1 MNIDHNTFTRY
12 MIAAL
17 PSLRGQAYR
26 LTRKGDEVEDLVQ
39 DTVVRGLTRYD
50 KWFFPKSDDV
60 ASDVR
65 RWLCAVM
72 GSIYFHRRRK
82 GDTHTKAHERIHEL
96 NETVSQFTPTL
107 DDHIRLIQ
115 LDKAVNG
122 ALSTMNAGQ
131 RDAFLL
137 HTVDELTY
145 TQIAAQL
152 NVAPGTILSRL
163 YRARQHIKGALGED
177 RREFV

>member
-1 MNIDHNTFTRY
+1 MNIDHNTFTQY
-12 MIAAL
+12 MIEAL
-17 PSLRGQAYR
+17 PTLRGQAYR
-26 LTRKGDEVEDLVQ
+26 LTRKSDEVEDLVQ

-50 KWFFPKSDDV
+50 KWFFPQSGNV
-60 ASDVR
+60 AHDVR

-72 GSIYFHRRRK
+72 DSIHFHRRRK
-82 GDTHTKAHERIHEL
+82 GDTRTRAHERIHEL
-96 NETVSQFTPTL
+96 NETVAQFTPTL
-107 DDHIRLIQ
+107 DDHIRLVQ
-115 LDKAVNG
+115 LDKALNG

-137 HTVDELTY
+137 HTVHELTH

-177 RREFV
+177 SREFI